1 MAELASYIG
10 IEQRTINAAGVAIA
24 RGLRAA
30 LNASGTYDL
39 AGIGVVGDMIALH
52 DIEAN
57 KPGAAVSTHGGGKVA
72 VVASVAVAVGDLAY
86 SAANGQA
93 SNVSAGA
100 QLIGKWTQPASGAGV
115 LSEVELGT

>member
-1 MAELASYIG
+1 
-10 IEQRTINAAGVAIA
+10 VAIA
-24 RGLRAA
+24 RGLRAT

-72 VVASVAVAVGDLAY
+72 VVASVAVAAGDLAY